1 MKQFLIFIG
10 GMVAGALLLYAIGFR
25 TESSVKEQLR
35 LELIETLSDNIANLN
50 QEAEIQYIEVKGKK
64 GNVTLHTGMPKDSV
78 QILVGKAD
86 EVSLNTYGSSTHES
100 WGYKINNKYG
110 LPKKLQ
116 ISDLDIDFVDGK
128 LKNVRQD

>member
-10 GMVAGALLLYAIGFR
+10 GMVVGALLLYAIGFR
-25 TESSVKEQLR
+25 TESSVREQLR

-78 QILVGKAD
+78 QILVGKPD

-110 LPKKLQ
+110 LPKGYQ
-116 ISDLDIDFVDGK
+116 TSDLDIEFVDGK

>member
-10 GMVAGALLLYAIGFR
+10 GIVAGALLLYAIGFR
-25 TESSVKEQLR
+25 KESSVKEQLR
-35 LELIETLSDNIANLN
+35 RELIETLSHNFANLN

-78 QILVGKAD
+78 QILVGKPD
-86 EVSLNTYGSSTHES
+86 QVSLNTYGSSTHES
-100 WGYKINNKYG
+100 WGYKINNKHG
-110 LPKKLQ
+110 IPKEYQ

>member
-25 TESSVKEQLR
+25 SESSVREQLGQ
-35 LELIETLSDNIANLN
+35 ELIEKLSHNLASLN
-50 QEAEIQYIEVKGKK
+50 QEAEIQYIEVKGKN

-78 QILVGKAD
+78 QILVGKPD
-86 EVSLNTYGSSTHES
+86 EVRLNTYGSSTHED

-110 LPKKLQ
+110 LAKEYQ
-116 ISDLDIDFVDGK
+116 TSDLDIEFENGK
-128 LKNVRQD
+128 LKGVRQD

>member
-1 MKQFLIFIG
+1 MNKFLIFIG

-25 TESSVKEQLR
+25 TESSLKEQLR
-35 LELIETLSDNIANLN
+35 RELIETLSNNPGNLN

-78 QILVGKAD
+78 QILVGKPD

>member
-25 TESSVKEQLR
+25 KESSVKEQLR
-35 LELIETLSDNIANLN
+35 RELIETLSHNFANPN

-78 QILVGKAD
+78 QILVGKPD
-86 EVSLNTYGSSTHES
+86 QVSLNTYGSSTHES
-100 WGYKINNKYG
+100 WGYKINNKHG
-110 LPKKLQ
+110 LPKEYQ